1 MTRAVFQLQNPD
13 NGASATTPADVT
25 VTGEIDVTNVDEF
38 TRSVL
43 STPGPRPVILQLSAV
58 KYLDSA
64 GFAALDRLL
73 EENAIVIVLSPDSF
87 MYRVAELMCLPIHHD
102 AETARRALRN
112 RTRARPLRWP
122 RRAPSRMRL
131 WWLLANRWP
140 AAMTTATGQSMSSK
154 AANAARPP

>member
-13 NGASATTPADVT
+13 NGTAPTTAAEVT

-38 TRSVL
+38 TRSLLDV
-43 STPGPRPVILQLSAV
+43 PGPRPIILQLSGV

-73 EENAIVIVLSPDSF
+73 EQNAIVLVLSPDSF

-102 AETARRALRN
+102 TESARRALQEKQ
-112 RTRARPLRWP
+112 AGGLEPDLWP
-122 RRAPSRMRL
+122 
-131 WWLLANRWP
+131 
-140 AAMTTATGQSMSSK
+140 
-154 AANAARPP
+154 